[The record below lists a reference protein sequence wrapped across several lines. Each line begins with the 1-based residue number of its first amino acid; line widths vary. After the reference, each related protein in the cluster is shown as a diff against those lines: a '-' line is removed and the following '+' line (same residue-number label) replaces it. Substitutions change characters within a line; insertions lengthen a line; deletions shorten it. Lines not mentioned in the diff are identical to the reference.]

1 MGKGSSSDTKEG
13 NGFLRFFPPEFV
25 DVKLRIYCRV
35 IFEDFSQLR
44 NIEENYT
51 SWIKLKKKIF
61 LS

>member
-1 MGKGSSSDTKEG
+1 MRYSFMGKGSSSDTKEG

-51 SWIKLKKKIF
+51 S
-61 LS
+61 